1 MVFALCLML
10 GNQVSSPRCS
20 DTMTMKPDVTVEWH
34 GQVKHNNM
42 KNHQAFQSLIFS
54 WVFGLT
60 LDKFPWG
67 SAVGATMRLYHKGL
81 SAWRVEVGVK
91 YTAEQSVDET
101 DETGYNNNLLCI
113 GCRTWQWTRKG
124 DREASFY
131 QIMGPSFEYRT
142 KKVVNTHICMFAA
155 SDRSIRVF
163 CLLLRS
169 TIQVTCKPKVS
180 IQTLRLGYVRVN
192 MGKLYLYLD
201 CKSGSSC

>member
-42 KNHQAFQSLIFS
+42 KNHQVLQSLIFS

-142 KKVVNTHICMFAA
+142 KKW
-155 SDRSIRVF
+155 SIRISA
-163 CLLLRS
+163 CLLHQ
-169 TIQVTCKPKVS
+169 TGVS
-180 IQTLRLGYVRVN
+180 GVFACSYDPLSKSRVN
-192 MGKLYLYLD
+192 PGFP
-201 CKSGSSC
+201 SRP